1 MILKRTS
8 LALVLAVFILA
19 AAAALRYA
27 QNLESISPDTAKRV
41 MQVMIG
47 LLLAAYANLIPKDV
61 GRWRGS
67 VRAAAKSQSVL
78 RVGGWS
84 LTLAGLGYAGLW
96 AVAPIAFADVAATVI
111 VAIAML
117 ITGGYCVWTFVSCR
131 WQGDQPV
138 DLDLQR
144 GGAD

>member
-8 LALVLAVFILA
+8 FALALAAFILA

-27 QNLESISPDTAKRV
+27 QGLEIIGADSARRT

-47 LLLAAYANLIPKDV
+47 LILAAYANVMPKDI
-61 GRWRGS
+61 GRWAS
-67 VRAAAKSQSVL
+67 ARAATRSESAR

-96 AVAPIAFADVAATVI
+96 AFTPIAFADVASMVVVAAATLVT
-111 VAIAML
+111 VVYGAWTLL
-117 ITGGYCVWTFVSCR
+117 ICR
-131 WQGDQPV
+131 RTESSPTIPR
-138 DLDLQR
+138 LER
-144 GGAD
+144 HI

>member
-8 LALVLAVFILA
+8 VALALAAFILI

-27 QNLESISPDTAKRV
+27 QGLEIVDADVARRT

-47 LLLAAYANLIPKDV
+47 LILAAYANIMPKEI
-61 GRWRGS
+61 GRWRAS
-67 VRAAAKSQSVL
+67 VRAAARAQSAM

-96 AVAPIAFADVAATVI
+96 AFTPIPFADVAGTVVVAAATLVTL
-111 VAIAML
+111 AY
-117 ITGGYCVWTFVSCR
+117 GGRAAFTCR
-131 WQGDQPV
+131 QTETSPPMSP
-138 DLDLQR
+138 L
-144 GGAD
+144 

>member
-8 LALVLAVFILA
+8 IAVALAIGILA

-27 QNLESISPDTAKRV
+27 QDLESISPDAAKRA

-47 LLLAAYANLIPKDV
+47 LILAAYTNLMPKDV
-61 GRWRGS
+61 GRLRAS
-67 VRAAAKSQSVL
+67 ARAAARSQSAL

-96 AVAPIAFADVAATVI
+96 AVATIAFADVAAMVI
-111 VAIAML
+111 VAIATL
-117 ITGGYCVWTFVSCR
+117 VTVGYGVWAFVSCR
-131 WQGDQPV
+131 WQDEQPA
-138 DLDLQR
+138 DL
-144 GGAD
+144 